1 MVVNKLITH
10 TKGPSDVDMRDKL
23 VHRFC
28 DVYTA
33 PPLFVLPSIGIS
45 LCFVALFVIH

>member
-23 VHRFC
+23 MHRFC

-33 PPLFVLPSIGIS
+33 AAPLAPPSIGIS
-45 LCFVALFVIH
+45 LCFALFVIH

>member
-10 TKGPSDVDMRDKL
+10 TKGPSGVDMRDKL

-33 PPLFVLPSIGIS
+33 IGIS
-45 LCFVALFVIH
+45 LCFALFVIH

>member
-23 VHRFC
+23 MHRFC

-33 PPLFVLPSIGIS
+33 LPLFVLPSIGIQ
-45 LCFVALFVIH
+45 LCFALFVIH